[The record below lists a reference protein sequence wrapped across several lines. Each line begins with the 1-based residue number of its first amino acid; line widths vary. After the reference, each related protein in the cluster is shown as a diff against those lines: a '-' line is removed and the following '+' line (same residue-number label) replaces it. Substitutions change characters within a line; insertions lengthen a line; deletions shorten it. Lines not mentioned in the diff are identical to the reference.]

1 VPSCPY
7 NEGVKN
13 RTATAISHVWQN
25 NTILHKPKI
34 HVINISITEIEIM
47 SMYLGLEQALEKEG
61 VKKIT
66 LITDTIHGAQKIFDT
81 SCHLF

>member
-1 VPSCPY
+1 
-7 NEGVKN
+7 
-13 RTATAISHVWQN
+13 
-25 NTILHKPKI
+25 
-34 HVINISITEIEIM
+34 M

-66 LITDTIHGAQKIFDT
+66 LITNTIYGAQKIFDT